1 MNSIAPT
8 AKDTPV
14 RRILLVDDD
23 LLLHQLLE
31 EYLCQHDYQIDALS
45 CGEEIINFLQHQR
58 PDFILLDIMM
68 PGQDGLHWLKW
79 LKKHHKHMPVMLL
92 SAKKSAEER
101 LQGLELGADDYLTK
115 PFHPKELLIRIR
127 NIMRDKPLNNGRV
140 IHKIGRSLFDPVHE
154 HLERED
160 TTIKLTTQESGLL
173 QFFCQNPGQI
183 LTRDAI
189 SHAMYGNEYQ
199 PMNRRIDMTIN
210 RLRKKL
216 DDNTS
221 TPRYLCTVWRKGYR
235 LTLES

>member
-23 LLLHQLLE
+23 LLLHQLLG
-31 EYLCQHDYQIDALS
+31 EYLYLHNYQIDMLP
-45 CGEEIINFLQHQR
+45 CGEEIIHFLQTQE
-58 PDFILLDIMM
+58 PELILLDIMM
-68 PGQDGLHWLKW
+68 PGKDGLYWLNW
-79 LKKHHKHMPVMLL
+79 LKKHRPSTPVMLL

-115 PFHPKELLIRIR
+115 PFDPKELLIRIR
-127 NIMRDKPLNNGRV
+127 HVMRDKPPNNGRV

-173 QFFCQNPGQI
+173 QFFCQNPGKI

-199 PMNRRIDMTIN
+199 PMNRSIDMTIN

>member
-1 MNSIAPT
+1 
-8 AKDTPV
+8 
-14 RRILLVDDD
+14 
-23 LLLHQLLE
+23 
-31 EYLCQHDYQIDALS
+31 
-45 CGEEIINFLQHQR
+45 
-58 PDFILLDIMM
+58 
-68 PGQDGLHWLKW
+68 
-79 LKKHHKHMPVMLL
+79 
-92 SAKKSAEER
+92 
-101 LQGLELGADDYLTK
+101 
-115 PFHPKELLIRIR
+115 
-127 NIMRDKPLNNGRV
+127 MRDKPPNNGRV

-199 PMNRRIDMTIN
+199 PMNRSIDMTIN